1 MSTPLIASEAP
12 RRLCGSAYLESCF
25 PAKERKKM
33 IPLACMFFCIL
44 FNYTIL
50 RNTKDVLIVT
60 AEGSGAETIPFLKTY
75 VLLPGTML
83 FFALYTKMCSNY
95 EQGAIIYSITT
106 AFLAFFALFAYVM
119 YPMKESLH
127 PNETCDWL
135 LTFLPDSCSGPVAMF
150 RVWTFS
156 LFYLMAELWGSVVLS
171 LFFWGFAN
179 QVTSVPEAKK
189 YYPLFGMFAN
199 VALVL
204 SGWFVTYVSN
214 MREGLA
220 EGVDAWGVSI
230 KILTAGCLVSG
241 VGLLLAFGYLQNY
254 VVNDPTLVDQTQ
266 TKKAAK
272 KSKMGVMDSIRYLM
286 ASPYILNLGVL
297 VIGYGMAINLIEV
310 TWKSRL
316 KMAYPDANAYS
327 AFMGMY
333 SSMTGVATIFS
344 MMIGQRFLALI
355 GWRFT
360 ALATP
365 VVCLT
370 TGFCFFTLIIMPDMW
385 APVAVMLDIS
395 PLLLS
400 VYLGTA
406 QNVGTKSVKYGM
418 FDPTKE
424 MAYIPLD
431 SEQKTKGKAAIDVIA
446 SRAGKSGGS
455 FIQQIFIIVLG
466 SLSASAPLIGICL
479 FLITVQWIRSVNSL
493 AIEFAAKQQQ
503 EADKEKGGIELRA

>member
-1 MSTPLIASEAP
+1 
-12 RRLCGSAYLESCF
+12 
-25 PAKERKKM
+25 M
-33 IPLACMFFCIL
+33 IPLALMFFCIL

-60 AEGSGAETIPFLKTY
+60 APGSGAETIPFLKTY

-83 FFALYTKMCSNY
+83 FFALYTKLCSVY
-95 EQGAIIYSITT
+95 SQGRIIMSVTT
-106 AFLAFFALFAYVM
+106 VFLAFFALFAYVM
-119 YPMKESLH
+119 YPMKDYLH

-135 LTFLPDSCSGPVAMF
+135 LTFLPNSFVGPIAMF

-179 QVTSVPEAKK
+179 QVTAVREAKK

-204 SGWFVTYVSN
+204 SGWFVTFVSN

-220 EGVDAWGVSI
+220 EDVDAWGVSI

-241 VGLLLAFGYLQNY
+241 AGLLASFGYLQAY
-254 VVNDPTLVDQTQ
+254 VVNDPNLVDQTQ

-272 KSKMGVMDSIRYLM
+272 KSKLGVMESIRYLA
-286 ASPYILNLGVL
+286 ASPYILHLGVL

-316 KMAYPDANAYS
+316 KMAYPDSNSYS
-327 AFMGMY
+327 AFMGQY
-333 SSMTGVATIFS
+333 SSMTGVATIF
-344 MMIGQRFLALI
+344 MMLLGQRFLALI

-365 VVCLT
+365 CVCLA
-370 TGFCFFTLIIMPDMW
+370 TGICFFTLIIMPDLW
-385 APVAVMLDIS
+385 APVALMLDTT
-395 PLLLS
+395 PLMLS
-400 VYLGTA
+400 VYVGTA

-431 SEQKTKGKAAIDVIA
+431 PEQKTKGKAAIDVIA

-479 FLITVQWIRSVNSL
+479 LFITVAWIRSVNCL
-493 AIEFAAKQQQ
+493 AVEFAAKQ
-503 EADKEKGGIELRA
+503 KEESEKDKGGIELRA